1 VRYAVK
7 FGEGLIE
14 ILNFKN
20 FGGEGGRDLGHWD
33 FEILELVA
41 GLDEETDEKDDQR
54 SIGAEIAIS
63 GKLSS

>member
-41 GLDEETDEKDDQR
+41 GLD
-54 SIGAEIAIS
+54 
-63 GKLSS
+63 